1 MPTFTPHTRPPSP
14 SQTSFP
20 PFLPFSFSKIWS
32 NLLPSPRLL
41 VCGGGFIFHPAEKCF
56 TKNDVVLANRPK
68 FIMGKYLGYNY
79 TTLTS
84 PSYGDHWRNLR
95 RIGAIEIYSS
105 SRLNAFAGVRLEI
118 IPEAVSYG
126 GSGNPADFLP
136 VLNWFGGFEKKV
148 KKLGE
153 KMDGLMQK
161 LIDQHRCKRLD
172 NNKNYNNNNNNSTID
187 HLLNLQQSDPH
198 YYTDEIIKGLMLVLI
213 FAGIDTSAVTLEW
226 AMGDPKSWED
236 PTSFKPERFANDEKL
251 GVDDDLW
258 THKLMPFGLGRRAC
272 PGAGKRRHHAKSSPV
287 KGFVQ
292 SSPHC
297 KWGASSNVLGSTVK
311 LGIDFSVITGI
322 RISLEVLTE
331 EKELGAGEFMVE
343 GDSEIATDWVEFP
356 PHRQWNGG
364 LCFWKCTD

>member
-1 MPTFTPHTRPPSP
+1 
-14 SQTSFP
+14 
-20 PFLPFSFSKIWS
+20 
-32 NLLPSPRLL
+32 
-41 VCGGGFIFHPAEKCF
+41 
-56 TKNDVVLANRPK
+56 
-68 FIMGKYLGYNY
+68 
-79 TTLTS
+79 
-84 PSYGDHWRNLR
+84 
-95 RIGAIEIYSS
+95 
-105 SRLNAFAGVRLEI
+105 
-118 IPEAVSYG
+118 
-126 GSGNPADFLP
+126 
-136 VLNWFGGFEKKV
+136 
-148 KKLGE
+148 
-153 KMDGLMQK
+153 MDGLMQK

-226 AMGDPKSWED
+226 AMSNLLNHPVVL
-236 PTSFKPERFANDEKL
+236 R
-251 GVDDDLW
+251 
-258 THKLMPFGLGRRAC
+258 
-272 PGAGKRRHHAKSSPV
+272 SS
-287 KGFVQ
+287 KAEID
-292 SSPHC
+292 S